1 MMRYIQPVCLVLFF
15 LCLLFLIGTAG
26 GLESGTLTFKQAV
39 TYGGLSLAAMAVL
52 FYVGKLHTADYFE
65 EGDEGFDD

>member
-1 MMRYIQPVCLVLFF
+1 MRYIQNTCLVLFF

-39 TYGGLSLAAMAVL
+39 TYGGLSIAAMAVL
-52 FYVGKLHTADYFE
+52 FFVGRLHTADYYE
-65 EGDEGFDD
+65 KGDDGFDD